1 MTLQSEPIFRTDI
14 VAGTDRPLQTY
25 TSQKD
30 FQKYLPEFEQMVKTF
45 KFKGEHSMQ
54 VVNNNKSEVNVHTFV
69 DGNNNGIDD
78 VEEWKNNSTGN

>member
-1 MTLQSEPIFRTDI
+1 
-14 VAGTDRPLQTY
+14 
-25 TSQKD
+25 
-30 FQKYLPEFEQMVKTF
+30 LPQFEQMAKTF